1 MSTTTV
7 THTQNGD
14 FHSSILRDYELHH
27 SQAREESPDCRASPV
42 TSAEHPEFDLPHR
55 RVPEYRPLNRDA
67 AHVNGV
73 RVYTSTAE
81 RFFITAMFRGLNVN
95 AKSAAQYWRASIGR
109 FTDKVWKYQIGG
121 EF

>member
-27 SQAREESPDCRASPV
+27 SQAREESPDCRTSPV
-42 TSAEHPEFDLPHR
+42 T
-55 RVPEYRPLNRDA
+55 PLNRDA

-81 RFFITAMFRGLNVN
+81 RFFITAMFRGLSTN
-95 AKSAAQYWRASIGR
+95 ASAAQYWRASIGR
-109 FTDKVWKYQIGG
+109 FTDKVWKYQVGG

>member
-27 SQAREESPDCRASPV
+27 SQGREGSPDCRAAPAASLD
-42 TSAEHPEFDLPHR
+42 HPEFDLPHR
-55 RVPEYRPLNRDA
+55 RVPAYRPLNTDA

-81 RFFITAMFRGLNVN
+81 RVFIAAMFRGLNVN
-95 AKSAAQYWRASIGR
+95 ATAAQTWRATVGR